1 MKRTVS
7 LLLCLL
13 LLCPLL
19 FSCSAKL
26 VGDGAIFD
34 AYVASET
41 FCFDPAF
48 ASTDDNTA
56 QYLSL
61 IYEGLTRIDAN
72 GKLVYALLD
81 HYKIS
86 RDIIRGEYKLT
97 LYLKQTKWS
106 DAASVTAD
114 DFLYA
119 WKRLLSSDFSSPAAS
134 LLYDIKNAKDAKEG
148 NCSIDAV
155 GIASVDTY
163 TLEVTFPREINV
175 EAFLRTCASIQLSPL
190 RENVISRNPD
200 TWASRY
206 STLSV
211 NGPFSIKA
219 MDFKAHTVTLQRNN
233 YYYRNTDEELNKNV
247 EPYKIVRHF
256 AKTSDTSA
264 GKDMTNDDL
273 QAELE
278 KFNNGE
284 SLYIGNLP
292 VSARAEYRNKGTL
305 SDTLSTMSVMLN
317 CKSDLLSDKNVRQAL
332 SLAVDRKALAD
343 EIVFADPATGLVNPL
358 VEDKSAKSSFRKVGG
373 DLLSYSADQ
382 AKSMISSAGASGKT
396 LVLTY
401 KLNDEFSA
409 VASFLKNAWEAIG
422 LKVELNPVLA
432 EAHVIKTDD
441 VEYTYFTDTLQLQ
454 YQSGG
459 YDVLL
464 CDFSMI
470 STQPFGVL
478 AQFALGF
485 TGNSCDAEKDW
496 EVTPNVCGYHSESY
510 DEQIDSIYK
519 ETDYAKRIEM
529 LHDAEKMLLDDMP
542 VIPLL
547 FNKNFYMIS
556 SELKGEKVTY
566 FGFTRL
572 EKVLYKNYTEPTEEE

>member
-13 LLCPLL
+13 LLCPFL
-19 FSCSAKL
+19 FSCSTKL
-26 VGDGAIFD
+26 VGDGAIFE

-61 IYEGLTRIDAN
+61 IYEGLTKIDAN

-81 HYKIS
+81 HYKSS

-114 DFLYA
+114 DFLFA

-163 TLEVTFPREINV
+163 TLEVTFPYEINV

-211 NGPFSIKA
+211 NGPFSVKA
-219 MDFKAHTVTLQRNN
+219 MDYKAHTVTLQRNN

-247 EPYKIVRHF
+247 EPYKIVINF

-264 GKDMTNDDL
+264 GKDMTSEDL
-273 QAELE
+273 QAQLDR
-278 KFNNGE
+278 FNSGE
-284 SLYIGNLP
+284 ILYIGDLP
-292 VSARAEYRNKGTL
+292 VSVRSEYLAKGTL
-305 SDTLSTMSVMLN
+305 SDTLSTMSVMVH
-317 CKSDLLSDKNVRQAL
+317 CKSEILSDKEVRQAL
-332 SLAVDRKALAD
+332 SLAVDRQALASA
-343 EIVFADPATGLVNPL
+343 IVFADPATGLLNSLVN
-358 VEDKSAKSSFRKVGG
+358 DKNAKTSFRKVGG
-373 DLLSYSADQ
+373 DLLSYSADT
-382 AKSMISSAGASGKT
+382 AKSKIASAGASGKT
-396 LVLTY
+396 LTLTY
-401 KLNDEFSA
+401 KLTDEFSA
-409 VASFLKNAWEAIG
+409 VAGFLKEAWEQLGI
-422 LKVELNPVLA
+422 KVELKPVMA
-432 EAHVIKTDD
+432 ESHDVKKDD
-441 VEYTYFTDTLQLQ
+441 VEYTYYTDTLEQAYLA
-454 YQSGG
+454 GD
-459 YDVLL
+459 YDLLL
-464 CDFSMI
+464 CDFGMI
-470 STQPFGVL
+470 STEPFGVL
-478 AQFALGF
+478 AQFALGY

-496 EVTPNVCGYHSESY
+496 EVTPHVCGYQSESY
-510 DEQIDSIYK
+510 DQLIASIHA
-519 ETDYAKRIEM
+519 ETDYAKRVEM
-529 LHDAEKMLLDDMP
+529 LHDAEKALLDDMP
-542 VIPLL
+542 IIPLL

-556 SELKGEKVTY
+556 SELKNEKVNY

-572 EKVLYKNYTEPTEEE
+572 EKVYYKNYTEETDE